1 MKHKPSKNCELA
13 IPGYKSNQFSKS
25 TKFNKVFQ
33 DALRVTRAYT
43 LTRDVQDVVDA
54 ALQREK
60 RNG

>member
-1 MKHKPSKNCELA
+1 MKRKPSKNCEAA
-13 IPGYKSNQFSKS
+13 IPGYKPNQFSRA
-25 TKFNKVFQ
+25 TKLNRAFQ
-33 DALRVTRAYT
+33 DALKVTRAYT

>member
-1 MKHKPSKNCELA
+1 MKRKPSKNCEVA
-13 IPGYKSNQFSKS
+13 IPGYKPNRFSRALKL
-25 TKFNKVFQ
+25 NRAFQ
-33 DALRVTRAYT
+33 DALKVTRAYT